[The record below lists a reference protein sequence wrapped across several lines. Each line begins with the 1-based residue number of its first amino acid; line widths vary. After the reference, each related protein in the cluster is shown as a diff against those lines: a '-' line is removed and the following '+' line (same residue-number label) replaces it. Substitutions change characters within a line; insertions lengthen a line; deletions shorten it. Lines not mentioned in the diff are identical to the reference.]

1 MTFDVVD
8 LVIKVS
14 TFVLSIAA
22 MVVAWFG
29 GRHKDIET
37 RFRAH
42 GDRVDQLDRRTQKV
56 EQVVEAL
63 PSRTELHALDLAMAK
78 MTGELARM
86 NEIIAGQR
94 EILIRVEGVVT
105 RHEEH
110 LLEGKR

>member
-14 TFVLSIAA
+14 AFVLSIAA

-37 RFRAH
+37 RFQAH
-42 GDRVDQLDRRTQKV
+42 GARVDQLDRRTQKV

>member
-1 MTFDVVD
+1 
-8 LVIKVS
+8 
-14 TFVLSIAA
+14 
-22 MVVAWFG
+22 
-29 GRHKDIET
+29 
-37 RFRAH
+37 
-42 GDRVDQLDRRTQKV
+42 
-56 EQVVEAL
+56 
-63 PSRTELHALDLAMAK
+63 MAK